1 MENKYI
7 NLIKEFKKLDVED
20 KKEEI
25 LLEISK
31 LLQLLYYENKK
42 IDDLNTCLDVLN
54 KYSDDSSYF
63 DVLYTY
69 IISLKEENAK
79 LIEKIDI
86 I

>member
-42 IDDLNTCLDVLN
+42 IDDLNTCLGVLN